1 MVRTGQW
8 VRAWG
13 EWRLVITVRSEQRD
27 RSDRA
32 MVLELDEGPALRL
45 QPTEP
50 LAVRQREGA

>member
-45 QPTEP
+45 QATEP